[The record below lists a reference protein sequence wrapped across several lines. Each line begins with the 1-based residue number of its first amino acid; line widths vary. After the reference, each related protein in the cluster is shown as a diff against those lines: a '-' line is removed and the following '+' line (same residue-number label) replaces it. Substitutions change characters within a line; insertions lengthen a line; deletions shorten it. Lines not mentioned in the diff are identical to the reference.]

1 MAQNW
6 VQHALDRSAWRPERQ
21 VAWLIILGIVIT
33 LIFAGVYLSQIANY
47 ATTNRQ
53 IEALIQQRDRLEREN
68 EALRADIAQLQTV
81 PLLLQRAEVLGFH
94 PATASDIEYLI
105 INGYNPNRS
114 ETVLSLVLDDED
126 TTTKPQYDETFQGW
140 LQQQWD
146 SLRRQFASFGG

>member
-81 PLLLQRAEVLGFH
+81 PLLLQRAEVRGFH
-94 PATASDIEYLI
+94 PATASDIE
-105 INGYNPNRS
+105 
-114 ETVLSLVLDDED
+114 
-126 TTTKPQYDETFQGW
+126 
-140 LQQQWD
+140 
-146 SLRRQFASFGG
+146 